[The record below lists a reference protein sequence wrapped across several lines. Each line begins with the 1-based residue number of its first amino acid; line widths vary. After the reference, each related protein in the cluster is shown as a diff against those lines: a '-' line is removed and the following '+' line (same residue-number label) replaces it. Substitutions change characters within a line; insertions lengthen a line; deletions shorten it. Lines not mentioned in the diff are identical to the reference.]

1 MEANKGIILLQH
13 VVIDKGTKEAFVQDL
28 LKSKAELGAEHP
40 EGFIFS
46 CGGFKMEAQDHPVFY
61 LLTAWKD
68 EKAEDHFLHTPFYKN
83 HHELFQ
89 KFSSHNIETQAIKLW
104 KDPVKP
110 EEKKCLEVFIA
121 HVDSAH
127 QAEFYTALKKLE
139 EAAPKIPGVLS
150 YNSGH
155 TKDSVV
161 TFITWDA
168 LSSHENFKKSP
179 EFPTLLA
186 ECGKLS
192 PKNDVFHIHL

>member
-1 MEANKGIILLQH
+1 MESKGIILLQH
-13 VVIDKGTKEAFVQDL
+13 VEIDKGTKEAFVGDL

-40 EGFIFS
+40 EGFVFS
-46 CGGFKMEAQDHPVFY
+46 CGGFKVETSAHPVFY

-68 EKAEDHFLHTPFYKN
+68 EKAEDHFLHTPFYKS

-89 KFSSHNIETQAIKLW
+89 KYSSHNIHTEAVHLYKEAH
-104 KDPVKP
+104 KP

-121 HVDSAH
+121 HVDHAH

-155 TKDSVV
+155 TKNSVV
-161 TFITWDA
+161 TFITWDTLA
-168 LSSHENFKKSP
+168 SHENFKKSP
-179 EFPTLLA
+179 EYPTLLA
-186 ECGKLS
+186 DCGKLS
-192 PKNDVFHIHL
+192 PKNDVFHIQL